1 MRNMRTGIYPGS
13 FDPLTNGHL
22 DIIVR
27 AAALCDKLYVAAAR
41 NSTKEPLFTLEERL
55 EIIKECCQGNGSI
68 EVVTFDGLLAD
79 FCLKNGISFIFR
91 GLRATA
97 DYEYEHA
104 IALMNRRLAPQVETV
119 FLMADAESSFIS
131 STIVKEVALNGGD
144 VSAFVP
150 PAVVP
155 LLQSKFS

>member
-1 MRNMRTGIYPGS
+1 MRKGIYPGS
-13 FDPLTNGHL
+13 FDPFTNGHL

-27 AAALCDKLYVAAAR
+27 AASLCDKLYVAAAR
-41 NSTKEPLFTLEERL
+41 NGTKEPLFTLGERL
-55 EIIKECCQGNGSI
+55 EILKECCQGNGSI

-79 FCLKNGISFIFR
+79 FCIKNGISSIIR

-119 FLMADAESSFIS
+119 FLMADAENSFIS
-131 STIVKEVALNGGD
+131 STIVKEVARNGGD
-144 VSAFVP
+144 VSSFVP
-150 PAVVP
+150 PAVVSQ
-155 LLQSKFS
+155 LKSKFS